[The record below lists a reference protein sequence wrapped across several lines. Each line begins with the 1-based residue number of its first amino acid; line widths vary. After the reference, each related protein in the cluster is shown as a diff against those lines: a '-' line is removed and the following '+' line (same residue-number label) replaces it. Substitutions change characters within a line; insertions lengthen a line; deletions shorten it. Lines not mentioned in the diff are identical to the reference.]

1 MKRIVEQGI
10 ADLPEPGDARR
21 DVLKERGDALE
32 ERAEV
37 QSVDRGRIDPSKL
50 RVENELAQHFN
61 ELEVSNQDLAYVYKW
76 VQAGFYGRF
85 IKAEL
90 SKRWEVVQGDAQE
103 AIELKGMGADTTR
116 RLGDVIL
123 MRCRKDIYKRLM
135 RQEDAHR
142 RAVESGVTSEIE
154 ELGRKYEKYGLI
166 VHAGEGLSSTL
177 LKRMQTS
184 AAAKQVV
191 GKQVDQLLRDGRM
204 PGAPAPRR

>member
-1 MKRIVEQGI
+1 MKRIVEQGLT
-10 ADLPEPGDARR
+10 DLPEPGDARR
-21 DVLKERGDALE
+21 EVLSERGDALE
-32 ERAEV
+32 QRNEELG
-37 QSVDRGRIDPSKL
+37 QDRGRIDPSKL

-61 ELEVSNQDLAYVYKW
+61 ELEVSNQDPAYVYAW

-85 IKAEL
+85 IKAKL
-90 SKRWEVVQGDAQE
+90 SRSWEVVQGDMQE
-103 AIELKGMGADTTR
+103 AVELKGMGADTTR

-154 ELGRKYEKYGLI
+154 EMGRKYEKYGLI
-166 VHAGEGLSSTL
+166 VHAGEGLSPTL

-184 AAAKQVV
+184 AVARQAT
-191 GKQVDQLLRDGRM
+191 GKKVDQLIREGRM
-204 PGAPAPRR
+204 PGAPAPGR

>member
-1 MKRIVEQGI
+1 MKRVLEQGI
-10 ADLPEPGDARR
+10 TDLPSAGDERR
-21 DVLKERGDALE
+21 DVLAQRGDALE
-32 ERAEV
+32 EKAETLS
-37 QSVDRGRIDPSKL
+37 QDRGRIDPSKL

-61 ELEVSNQDLAYVYKW
+61 ELDVSNQDPAYVYKW

-90 SKRWEVVQGDAQE
+90 SKHWEVVQGDMPE

-123 MRCRKDIYKRLM
+123 MRCRKDIFKRLM
-135 RQEDAHR
+135 RQEEAHR
-142 RAVESGVTSEIE
+142 RAVESGVTSEVE
-154 ELGRKYEKYGLI
+154 ELGRRYEKYGLI
-166 VHAGEGLSSTL
+166 VHTGEGLSPAL

-191 GKQVDQLLRDGRM
+191 GKQVDQLIRDGRM